1 MFDIFKIFKSD
12 KPNVLV
18 VDDEPNI
25 VETLQDRLE
34 MSGYHVITAVNG
46 EDGLEKASQHSLD
59 IVLLDIMMPVM
70 DGLEMLE
77 RLRQT
82 LDNADVPVIMLS
94 ACSQT
99 QDVARAKAFGI
110 EDYIVKPF
118 DLAEL
123 MGKIDN
129 ILERKKSLV
138 GV

>member
-1 MFDIFKIFKSD
+1 MFDLFKIFKSD
-12 KPNVLV
+12 KPTVLV

-34 MSGYHVITAVNG
+34 MSGYHVLTATNG
-46 EDGLEKASQHSLD
+46 EAGLEEATKHSPD

-77 RLRQT
+77 KLRET
-82 LDNADVPVIMLS
+82 CDNSDVSVIMLS

-123 MGKIDN
+123 MDKIDN
-129 ILERKKSLV
+129 ILEKKKVLV

>member
-12 KPNVLV
+12 KPTVLV

-34 MSGYHVITAVNG
+34 MSGYHVLTAVNG
-46 EDGLEKASQHSLD
+46 EDGLEQATKHSPD

-82 LDNADVPVIMLS
+82 SDNTDIPVIMLS
-94 ACSQT
+94 ACSQA
-99 QDVARAKAFGI
+99 QDIARAKAFGI

-118 DLAEL
+118 DLGEL
-123 MGKIDN
+123 MDKIDN
-129 ILERKKSLV
+129 VLEKKKTLV
-138 GV
+138 GA